1 LTSEDIVEPLVQ
13 VKQSKKRAYRRPSR
27 REIVRRCIQLS
38 REIRSQCDSAGTGEV
53 SLYDTKFLEGRNRGV
68 DLTASSAETTDCAS
82 LLEFATR
89 KGCTIPRTSL
99 GDP

>member
-53 SLYDTKFLEGRNRGV
+53 SLYDTKFLEGRN
-68 DLTASSAETTDCAS
+68 LPKPPTARAYWSLRLGKDAPYHVHRWETP
-82 LLEFATR
+82 
-89 KGCTIPRTSL
+89 KNG
-99 GDP
+99 